1 MQRCELPA
9 QRKRKCSGSVEII
22 SKMAA
27 GGVGKKLQLVT
38 NHLGA
43 GGWGVDGARLP
54 GSRRD
59 EKGRGGYTR
68 CDDCASVVKC

>member
-27 GGVGKKLQLVT
+27 VGVGKKLQLVT
-38 NHLGA
+38 NHLRA
-43 GGWGVDGARLP
+43 GGSESGARLAAGKEP
-54 GSRRD
+54 
-59 EKGRGGYTR
+59 EVGGCT
-68 CDDCASVVKC
+68 